1 MTTGKYNTTVEYVE
15 LTQLISDYATSV
27 VDGMDLDTLVQFAYE
42 RIVENLETMTEAEV
56 LENIQEFAPH
66 LLDS

>member
-1 MTTGKYNTTVEYVE
+1 MTTAQKVDLPE
-15 LTQLISDYATSV
+15 LISDYATSV

>member
-1 MTTGKYNTTVEYVE
+1 MTTGKYSTTVEYVE

-27 VDGMDLDTLVQFAYE
+27 VDGMDLDTLIEFAYE
-42 RIVENLETMTEAEV
+42 RIVTELQGMTKAEV

-66 LLDS
+66 LIDS